1 MVYSNLLVIQKEGTG
16 EVVMLYKLSNDQP
29 VLKGEGHFIAPSAD
43 IIGRVILH
51 SRVSVWFNVVLR
63 ADMGEYIEI
72 GEGTNIQDGCIGHLD
87 RDKPL
92 IVGRRVIV
100 GHKSVLHGCT
110 IGDNCLIGMG
120 SVILSGAVIG
130 ENSLIGAGSLV
141 TQTMNIPSG
150 SLVMGSPAKVI
161 KKIGPAVL
169 ARIRENGAV
178 YEELAAQYLK
188 DLSPC

>member
-1 MVYSNLLVIQKEGTG
+1 MLIFGILAFLSG
-16 EVVMLYKLSNDQP
+16 EKIMLYKLGQEEP
-29 VLKGEGHFIAPSAD
+29 ELLGEGHFIAPSAD

-169 ARIRENGAV
+169 ARIRENSAV